1 MLKEALRY
9 FLVVALGL
17 GLDVGLAWV
26 LNHLFALP
34 LLICA
39 GLGFLAG
46 VAANYVLFEMWVF
59 ATRRLS
65 WARLGKAYLAA
76 QGALL
81 ARLVS
86 VWLLAML
93 LPNMPQ
99 RQLAVLVIAAGLSF
113 TVNFVLVRLMLRPR

>member
-9 FLVVALGL
+9 FVAVLLGL
-17 GLDVGLAWV
+17 CVDVGLAW
-26 LNHLFALP
+26 ALSHVPGVP
-34 LLICA
+34 LLFCA
-39 GLGFLAG
+39 AIGFLAG

-59 ATRRLS
+59 ATCRLT

-81 ARLVS
+81 VRLVS
-86 VWLLAML
+86 VWLLALL
-93 LPNMPQ
+93 LPPMLQ

-113 TVNFVLVRLMLRPR
+113 TVNFALVRLMLRPR

>member
-26 LNHLFALP
+26 LSHVFGLP
-34 LLICA
+34 LLLCA
-39 GLGFLAG
+39 ALGFLAG
-46 VAANYVLFEMWVF
+46 VAVNYLLFEMWVF

-65 WARLGKAYLAA
+65 WVRLGKAYLAA

-93 LPNMPQ
+93 LPDMPQ